1 MARGKRDY
9 STVNMFVSKIKL
21 FVIYETT
28 FKKLK
33 LVTRKSC
40 AISCWEDADHGLIK
54 WRINGEIIDKN
65 FLSKSC

>member
-1 MARGKRDY
+1 MNYTTTDI
-9 STVNMFVSKIKL
+9 FVSKRNL
-21 FVIYETT
+21 LVIYETT

-40 AISCWEDADHGLIK
+40 AISCWKGADHGLIK
-54 WRINGEIIDKN
+54 WRINGEIIDKI